1 MKKKVKKK
9 FKMRVLKP
17 VDNSYSMKILKKGKL
32 GKRKVI
38 EA

>member
-1 MKKKVKKK
+1 MKKKPKKK

-17 VDNSYSMKILKKGKL
+17 VDNSYSMRILKSGKF
-32 GKRKVI
+32 GKKKVI